1 MKNIINSHFTRIG
14 FIMAASGSAVGL
26 GNIWKFPYMAG
37 EYGGGAFVLVYLL
50 TIVCVGFSLLVAEIL
65 IGYSGEKDAVSCFEE
80 LAPKKNVGWKYAG
93 FMGATGLLIMT
104 FYSVVIGW
112 ILYFVIQSV
121 SVLPTTMEAAQAG
134 FADLV
139 GNQALTQIGFHLLST
154 LFIMAILLK
163 GIKGGIERTNEILMP
178 TLILIILGLL
188 FYAMTLDGFQQSL
201 RFFFVFEFSKINSEA
216 ITQAVGHS
224 FFTLSIGMAAIL
236 TYAASLPR
244 HTNIVKAAF
253 WVVLFDTSIALMAG
267 LMMYAFIFEFNQDPA
282 AGPGL
287 VFISLPVVFSQI
299 GVLGTIFAVLF
310 FLALAFAGL
319 TSAISIVEP
328 TIEYTMNRFE
338 WSRLKST
345 LIASAVFFIVGVFA
359 LLSYTA
365 EYGKIFTFG
374 GMPLFDI
381 LDKLTTNVLLP
392 LGGLTVAIFIGF
404 VVRKERVYA
413 AMSDYVSKGFFEVW
427 YFNIRFIAVPAL
439 VFTMLNLVGLIKI

>member
-1 MKNIINSHFTRIG
+1 
-14 FIMAASGSAVGL
+14 MAASGSAVGL

-37 EYGGGAFVLVYLL
+37 EYGGGAFVLIYLI
-50 TIVCVGFSLLVAEIL
+50 TILCVGYSVLIAEIV
-65 IGYSGEKDAVSCFEE
+65 IGYLGAKDAISSFEA
-80 LAPKKNVGWKYAG
+80 LAPNKNVGWKYAG
-93 FMGATGLLIMT
+93 FMGATGLMIMT

-121 SVLPTTMEAAQAG
+121 TYLPTTMEAAQAG
-134 FADLV
+134 FADLI
-139 GNQALTQIGFHLLST
+139 GHQALTQMMFHLLAT

-163 GIKGGIERTNEILMP
+163 GIKGGIEKTNEILMP
-178 TLILIILGLL
+178 TLIIIILALL
-188 FYAMTLDGFQQSL
+188 FYAMTLDGFQESL
-201 RFFFVFEFSKINSEA
+201 RFLFVFEFAKINSEA

-236 TYAASLPR
+236 TYAASLPK

-253 WVVLFDTSIALMAG
+253 WIVLVDTAIALMAG
-267 LMMYAFIFEFNQDPA
+267 LMMYAFIFEFKQDPA

-299 GVLGTIFAVLF
+299 GTLGIIFAVLF

-328 TIEYTMNRFE
+328 TIEYTMRRFQ
-338 WSRLKST
+338 WSRLQAT
-345 LIASAVFFIVGVFA
+345 TAASAIFFIFGVFA
-359 LLSYTA
+359 LLSQTA
-365 EYGKIFTFG
+365 DYGAIFTFG
-374 GMPLFDI
+374 GMPFFDI

-392 LGGLTVAIFIGF
+392 LGGLTVAIFVGF

-413 AMSDYVSKGFFEVW
+413 AMSDYVSHGFFAAW
-427 YFNIRFIAVPAL
+427 YFTVRFIAVPAL
-439 VFTMLNLVGLIKI
+439 VFTMLNLVGIIKI

>member
-1 MKNIINSHFTRIG
+1 MKNSHFSRAG
-14 FIMAASGSAVGL
+14 FILAASGSAVGL

-65 IGYSGEKDAVSCFEE
+65 IGYSGEKDAVSSFEE
-80 LAPKKNVGWKYAG
+80 LAPKKEIGWKYAG

-112 ILYFVIQSV
+112 ILYYVILSV
-121 SVLPTTMEAAQAG
+121 IFLPTTMEAAQQG
-134 FADLV
+134 FGDLV
-139 GNQALTQIGFHLLST
+139 GNQAWTQIVFHLIATVL
-154 LFIMAILLK
+154 IMSILLK
-163 GIKGGIERTNEILMP
+163 GIKGGIEKTNEILMP
-178 TLILIILGLL
+178 ILMLIILGLL
-188 FYAMTLDGFQQSL
+188 LYAMTLDGFKESL
-201 RFFFVFEFSKINSEA
+201 RFFFVFEFSKLSSEA

-244 HTNIVKAAF
+244 RTNIVKAAF
-253 WVVLFDTSIALMAG
+253 WVVFLDTSIALMAG

-282 AGPGL
+282 TGPGL

-299 GVLGTIFAVLF
+299 GTLGTIFAVLF

-328 TIEYTMNRFE
+328 TIEYTMNRLE

-345 LIASAVFFIVGVFA
+345 LIASAIFFIVGVFT

-365 EYGKIFTFG
+365 EYGAIFTFG
-374 GMPLFDI
+374 GLPLFDL

-392 LGGLTVAIFIGF
+392 LGGLTVAIFVGF

-413 AMSDYVSKGFFEVW
+413 SMSEFVSKGFFEAW
-427 YFNIRFIAVPAL
+427 YFNIRFIAIPAL
-439 VFTMLNLVGLIKI
+439 VFTLLNLVGIIKI

>member
-1 MKNIINSHFTRIG
+1 MKNAHFSRAG
-14 FIMAASGSAVGL
+14 FILAASGSAVGL

-50 TIVCVGFSLLVAEIL
+50 TIVFVGFSLLVAEIL
-65 IGYSGEKDAVSCFEE
+65 IGYAGEKDAVSNFEE
-80 LAPKKNVGWKYAG
+80 LAPKKEVGWKYAG

-112 ILYFVIQSV
+112 ILYYMIRSITF
-121 SVLPTTMEAAQAG
+121 LPTSMEAAQQDFG
-134 FADLV
+134 NLV
-139 GNQALTQIGFHLLST
+139 GNQVWTQIGFHLIATFL
-154 LFIMAILLK
+154 IMSILLK
-163 GIKGGIERTNEILMP
+163 GIKGGIEKTNEILMP
-178 TLILIILGLL
+178 TLMLIILGLL
-188 FYAMTLDGFQQSL
+188 LYAMTLDGFKESL
-201 RFFFVFEFSKINSEA
+201 RFFFVFEFSKISSEA

-244 HTNIVKAAF
+244 RTNIVKAAF
-253 WVVLFDTSIALMAG
+253 WVVLLDTSIALMAG

-299 GVLGTIFAVLF
+299 GTLGTIFAVLF
-310 FLALAFAGL
+310 FVALAFAGL

-338 WSRLKST
+338 WSRLRAT
-345 LIASAVFFIVGVFA
+345 LIASTIFFIVGVFA

-365 EYGKIFTFG
+365 DYGVIFTFG
-374 GMPLFDI
+374 GQPLFDL

-392 LGGLTVAIFIGF
+392 LGGLTVAIFVGF
-404 VVRKERVYA
+404 VVRKERIHA
-413 AMSDYVSKGFFEVW
+413 AMSEFVSKGFFEVW
-427 YFNIRFIAVPAL
+427 YFNVRFIAIPAL
-439 VFTMLNLVGLIKI
+439 VFTLLNLVGIIKI

>member
-1 MKNIINSHFTRIG
+1 MKNSHFSRAG
-14 FIMAASGSAVGL
+14 FILAASGSAVGL

-50 TIVCVGFSLLVAEIL
+50 TIVFVGFSLLVAEIL
-65 IGYSGEKDAVSCFEE
+65 IGYSGEKDAVSSFEE
-80 LAPKKNVGWKYAG
+80 LAPKKEVGWKYAG

-112 ILYFVIQSV
+112 ILYYMIRSITF
-121 SVLPTTMEAAQAG
+121 LPTTMEAAQQDFG
-134 FADLV
+134 NLV
-139 GNQALTQIGFHLLST
+139 GNQVWTQIGFHLIATVL
-154 LFIMAILLK
+154 IMSILLK
-163 GIKGGIERTNEILMP
+163 GIKGGIEKTNEILMP
-178 TLILIILGLL
+178 TLMLIILGLVL
-188 FYAMTLDGFQQSL
+188 YAMTLDGFKESL
-201 RFFFVFEFSKINSEA
+201 RFFFVFEFSKLSSEA

-244 HTNIVKAAF
+244 RTNIVKAAF
-253 WVVLFDTSIALMAG
+253 WVVFLDTSIALMAG

-287 VFISLPVVFSQI
+287 IFISLPVVFSQI
-299 GVLGTIFAVLF
+299 GTLGTIFAVLF

-328 TIEYTMNRFE
+328 TIEYTMNRLE

-345 LIASAVFFIVGVFA
+345 LIASAIFFIVGIFA
-359 LLSYTA
+359 LLSYSA
-365 EYGKIFTFG
+365 EYGAIFTFG
-374 GMPLFDI
+374 GLPLFDL

-392 LGGLTVAIFIGF
+392 LGGLTVAIFVGF
-404 VVRKERVYA
+404 VVRKERIHA
-413 AMSDYVSKGFFEVW
+413 AMSEFVSKGFFEAW
-427 YFNIRFIAVPAL
+427 YFNIRFIAIPAL
-439 VFTMLNLVGLIKI
+439 VFTLLNLVGIIKI